1 MSPKKTTKITG
12 GVCAVSA
19 IIAIVLSMDSG
30 LRINREGLELIGNAE
45 ACRREPYMC
54 PARVLTVGIGST
66 GKVEHRRYADEE
78 IAEMWITD
86 LRAAEKCVNQHAN
99 GQAMNVNQFS
109 AITSF
114 TFNAGC
120 GNLQKSTLARY
131 AQREQW
137 PEMCAQLKRW
147 VYIGK
152 EESHG
157 LKIRRGDEYRLCMKQ
172 MPKSAALVPDMD
184 WFILGVDAVMS
195 PVFILGG
202 K

>member
-1 MSPKKTTKITG
+1 MTMKKTG
-12 GVCAVSA
+12 GAICAVSI

-66 GKVEHRRYADEE
+66 GNVQNHRYSDTE
-78 IAEMWITD
+78 IAEMRITD
-86 LRAAEKCVNQHAN
+86 LRAAEKCVNQYAN

-120 GNLQKSTLARY
+120 GALQKSTLARY
-131 AQREQW
+131 ATRKQW
-137 PEMCAQLKRW
+137 PEMCSQLKRW
-147 VYIGK
+147 TYGGGR
-152 EESHG
+152 ELPG
-157 LKIRRGDEYRLCMKQ
+157 LVKRRGDEYRLCMK
-172 MPKSAALVPDMD
+172 D
-184 WFILGVDAVMS
+184 
-195 PVFILGG
+195 
-202 K
+202 

>member
-1 MSPKKTTKITG
+1 MTIKKTG
-12 GVCAVSA
+12 GAICAVSA
-19 IIAIVLSMDSG
+19 VIAIVLSMDSG

-54 PARVLTVGIGST
+54 PARVLTFGIGST
-66 GKVEHRRYADEE
+66 GNVQNRRYSDTE

-120 GNLQKSTLARY
+120 GVLQK
-131 AQREQW
+131 
-137 PEMCAQLKRW
+137 
-147 VYIGK
+147 
-152 EESHG
+152 
-157 LKIRRGDEYRLCMKQ
+157 
-172 MPKSAALVPDMD
+172 
-184 WFILGVDAVMS
+184 
-195 PVFILGG
+195 
-202 K
+202 

>member
-1 MSPKKTTKITG
+1 MTINKTG
-12 GVCAVSA
+12 GAICAVSV
-19 IIAIVLSMDSG
+19 IVAIVLSMDSG

-66 GKVEHRRYADEE
+66 GNVQNRRYSDTE

-120 GNLQKSTLARY
+120 GALQKSTLARY
-131 AQREQW
+131 ALRKQW
-137 PEMCAQLKRW
+137 PEMCGQLKRW
-147 VYIGK
+147 TYGGGK
-152 EESHG
+152 ELPG
-157 LKIRRGDEYRLCMKQ
+157 LVKRRGDEYQLCMKDE
-172 MPKSAALVPDMD
+172 S
-184 WFILGVDAVMS
+184 
-195 PVFILGG
+195 
-202 K
+202 

>member
-1 MSPKKTTKITG
+1 MTIKKTG
-12 GVCAVSA
+12 GAICAVS
-19 IIAIVLSMDSG
+19 IIVGIVLSMDTG

-45 ACRREPYMC
+45 SCRREPYMC

-86 LRAAEKCVNQHAN
+86 LRAAEKCVNQYAN
-99 GQAMNVNQFS
+99 GERMNDNQFS

-114 TFNAGC
+114 AFNAGC
-120 GNLQKSTLARY
+120 GNLKSSTLARY
-131 AQREQW
+131 ASREQW
-137 PEMCAQLKRW
+137 PEMCAQLMRW

-152 EESHG
+152 DKSKG
-157 LKIRRGDEYRLCMKQ
+157 LENRRGKEYALCMK
-172 MPKSAALVPDMD
+172 
-184 WFILGVDAVMS
+184 
-195 PVFILGG
+195 PVSEV

>member
-1 MSPKKTTKITG
+1 MTIKKTG
-12 GVCAVSA
+12 GAICAVSA
-19 IIAIVLSMDSG
+19 VIAIVLSMDSG

-66 GKVEHRRYADEE
+66 GNVQNRRYSDTE

-86 LRAAEKCVNQHAN
+86 LRAAEKCVNQYAN

-131 AQREQW
+131 AQRQQW

-147 VYIGK
+147 VYIGS
-152 EESHG
+152 EESRG
-157 LKIRRGDEYRLCMKQ
+157 LKIRRVGEYQLCMKQ
-172 MPKSAALVPDMD
+172 MPKSAGFVPDVD
-184 WFILGVDAVMS
+184 WFILGVDSVMN
-195 PVFILGG
+195 PVFIVESDE
-202 K
+202 

>member
-1 MSPKKTTKITG
+1 MTIKKTG
-12 GVCAVSA
+12 GAICAVSA

-66 GKVEHRRYADEE
+66 GNVQSRRYNDAE
-78 IAEMWITD
+78 IADMWITD
-86 LRAAEKCVNQHAN
+86 LRAAEKCVNQYAN

-120 GNLQKSTLARY
+120 GALQKSTLARY
-131 AQREQW
+131 AQRQRW
-137 PEMCAQLKRW
+137 SEMCGQLKRW
-147 VYIGK
+147 TYGGGK
-152 EESHG
+152 ELPG
-157 LKIRRGDEYRLCMKQ
+157 LVKRRGDEYLLCMKEV
-172 MPKSAALVPDMD
+172 K
-184 WFILGVDAVMS
+184 
-195 PVFILGG
+195 
-202 K
+202 